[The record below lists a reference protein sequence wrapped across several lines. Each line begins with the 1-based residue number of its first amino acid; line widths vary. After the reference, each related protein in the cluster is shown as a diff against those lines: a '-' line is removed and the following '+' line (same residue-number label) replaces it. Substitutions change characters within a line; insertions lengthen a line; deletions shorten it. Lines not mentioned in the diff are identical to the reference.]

1 MCKHLIIRFSIWRLT
16 VDLNDLNARLQVDG
30 LSDDTKME
38 TQRDIHQ
45 RATDELAENELETQI
60 HLTFY
65 LVSLSLINYPVW
77 CSNIN
82 VSIVFYI
89 FAAFMMILT

>member
-1 MCKHLIIRFSIWRLT
+1 MTYCTVEHFDSSLYIIFYL
-16 VDLNDLNARLQVDG
+16 LPQVDG

-65 LVSLSLINYPVW
+65 LVN
-77 CSNIN
+77 
-82 VSIVFYI
+82 
-89 FAAFMMILT
+89 